1 MKTAAEWGSDGRR
14 MKTHAKLPQSK
25 PLQAQSSKAKPAPA
39 KPPRSDA
46 PTAHSAEPAP
56 PADSA
61 NRSEKARPGKGATLE
76 GLRQRIDAI
85 NLQLVELFNDRAR
98 LAQEIGRLKH
108 ADGAP
113 IYQPVREREV
123 LERVV
128 AHNPG
133 PLSGEHLRRIFQE
146 LISACTALE
155 HVIRIAYL
163 GPEHTYSHEAARS
176 RFGASAAFEPQAS
189 IAAVFQ
195 ALENDRAD
203 YGVVPVENST
213 EGSVSL
219 TLDLLID
226 TPLHI
231 LGEIMMPIRHA
242 LMARVDADAFGK
254 IVSHQQSL
262 GQCRNYLAANYPN
275 CELEAAASNSL
286 AAKMAAEDPR
296 YGAIASVAAA
306 RAHELKVIAEN
317 IQDLAQNTTRFLVL
331 GREAMARSGADKTSL
346 VFGLPERAGA
356 LHGALTLFAR
366 ERINLTMIQSR
377 PQRERPWAYVFFV
390 DLQGHRGDAK
400 VRRALAALEK
410 QALFLK
416 VLGSYPE
423 GRS

>member
-1 MKTAAEWGSDGRR
+1 MAAAMKAQEKSSQE
-14 MKTHAKLPQSK
+14 KPAKEK
-25 PLQAQSSKAKPAPA
+25 PLQKKQSSEKPAQAKPAPTISKRKE
-39 KPPRSDA
+39 KPR
-46 PTAHSAEPAP
+46 
-56 PADSA
+56 
-61 NRSEKARPGKGATLE
+61 ARAGATLE
-76 GLRQRIDAI
+76 GLRKRIDAI
-85 NLQLVELFNDRAR
+85 NLHLVELFNRRAK

-113 IYQPVREREV
+113 IYQPARERQV

-163 GPEHTYSHEAARS
+163 GPEHTYSHEAARN
-176 RFGASAAFEPQAS
+176 RFGASAAFAPQAS

-231 LGEIMMPIRHA
+231 LGEIMLPIRHA
-242 LMARVDADAFGK
+242 LMARADAGAFGK

-286 AAKMAAEDPR
+286 AAKMAAADAC

-306 RAHELKVIAEN
+306 RANDLKVIAEN
-317 IQDLAQNTTRFLVL
+317 IQDVAQNTTRFLVL

-346 VFGLPERAGA
+346 VFALPERAGA

-366 ERINLTMIQSR
+366 NRINLTMIQSR

-390 DLQGHRGDAK
+390 DLQGHREDAK
-400 VRRALAALEK
+400 VRRALAALE
-410 QALFLK
+410 QRALFLK

-423 GRS
+423 GRP

>member
-1 MKTAAEWGSDGRR
+1 MSPTKRAAKE
-14 MKTHAKLPQSK
+14 K
-25 PLQAQSSKAKPAPA
+25 PVTGKSVTEKPGAEKPATERTGRA
-39 KPPRSDA
+39 RGG
-46 PTAHSAEPAP
+46 PTL
-56 PADSA
+56 AD
-61 NRSEKARPGKGATLE
+61 
-76 GLRQRIDAI
+76 LRYRIDAI
-85 NLQLVELFNDRAR
+85 NLQLVKLFNQRAR
-98 LAQEIGRLKH
+98 VAQAIGRIKH

-113 IYQPVREREV
+113 IYQPVRERQV

-133 PLSGEHLRRIFQE
+133 PLGADHLRRIFQE

-155 HVIRIAYL
+155 HVIRVAYL
-163 GPEHTYSHEAARS
+163 GPEHTYSHEAARN
-176 RFGASAAFEPQAS
+176 RFGTSAAFAPQAS

-203 YGVVPVENST
+203 YGIVPVENST

-231 LGEIMMPIRHA
+231 LGETLLPIRHA
-242 LMARVDADAFGK
+242 LMARADAGGFTK

-286 AAKMAAEDPR
+286 AARRAAADA
-296 YGAIASVAAA
+296 GCAAIASVAAA
-306 RAHELKVIAEN
+306 QANDLRIIAEN
-317 IQDLAQNTTRFLVL
+317 IQDVAQNTTRFLVL
-331 GREAMARSGADKTSL
+331 GREAMGRSGADKTSL
-346 VFGLPERAGA
+346 VFALPERAGA

-366 ERINLTMIQSR
+366 QQINLTMIQSR

-390 DLQGHRGDAK
+390 DLQGHREDAK

-410 QALFLK
+410 RALFLK

-423 GRS
+423 GRP